1 MYEDLL
7 SSSISICVEGPA
19 AAAAMMSNLICYCSI
34 AAIATVACI
43 CYIAYLPPTLFGCL
57 AGVFFCKGRPSGKGA
72 ARRKCILPH
81 DLSPCTKRPQI
92 MQHIY
97 YIYKL
102 YILYICIIY
111 ILYYLYMRIYIYI
124 YTYIRTCTTCSFPF
138 ASSFMHASLA
148 GWSSKLTI
156 QNLCLV
162 TRSPFA
168 FSWWQFLTPFRAFCN
183 LMGSLLVIVEM

>member
-34 AAIATVACI
+34 AAIAT
-43 CYIAYLPPTLFGCL
+43 GCL
-57 AGVFFCKGRPSGKGA
+57 YLLHCLPTPHTVWVPCRRFFFVRGALPEKELQGVNVSCHMIFHLVLKGPKL
-72 ARRKCILPH
+72 CN
-81 DLSPCTKRPQI
+81 T
-92 MQHIY
+92 Y
-97 YIYKL
+97 YIYIN
-102 YILYICIIY
+102 YIYICIIY
-111 ILYYLYMRIYIYI
+111 ILYYLYIYIY
-124 YTYIRTCTTCSFPF
+124 
-138 ASSFMHASLA
+138 AHAQLAPSLLRPPSCMRVWA

>member
-19 AAAAMMSNLICYCSI
+19 AAAAMMSNLICYCPI
-34 AAIATVACI
+34 AAIATVACT

-92 MQHIY
+92 MQHIL

-102 YILYICIIY
+102 YIYVLFIYYIIY
-111 ILYYLYMRIYIYI
+111 I
-124 YTYIRTCTTCSFPF
+124 YIRTCTTCSFPF